1 MKASN
6 SLLSFFMALTLLLGS
21 CATSQTRNP
30 NIPDAP
36 DTNGTGPRKTGMSK
50 TAKGGLIGAGGGA
63 AAGAILGR
71 VIGGKNGTA
80 AGAIIGA
87 AVGGTGGALIGRKMD
102 KQAEDLQKDMQNAKV
117 ERVGEGIKITFDSG
131 ILFDTN
137 SATLRPTSETD
148 ITKMAAILQKYPD
161 TNVLVEGHT
170 DNSGTDAINQPL
182 SERRAQAVAN
192 STIAKGVSSSRITTQ
207 GYGSTQPVGDNTT
220 VEGKQANRRVEIAI
234 YANEKMK
241 KAAEQGRL

>member
-1 MKASN
+1 MTSRN
-6 SLLSFFMALTLLLGS
+6 SLLTLLMAFVLFVSS
-21 CATSQTRNP
+21 CATTRNP
-30 NIPDAP
+30 NIPEA

-50 TAKGGLIGAGGGA
+50 TAKGGIIGAGGGA
-63 AAGAILGR
+63 VVGGVLGR

-102 KQAEDLQKDMQNAKV
+102 KQAEELQRDMQNAKV

-137 SATLRPTSETD
+137 KSDLRPASMTE
-148 ITKMAAILQKYPD
+148 IQKMAEVLKKYPD
-161 TNVLVEGHT
+161 TNVLIEGHT
-170 DNSGTDAINQPL
+170 DASGSDAINQPL

-192 STIAKGVSSSRITTQ
+192 YTTSQGVDAARITTQ
-207 GYGSTQPVGDNTT
+207 GYGSSQPIGDNST

-234 YANEKMK
+234 FANEKMK
-241 KAAEQGRL
+241 KAAEKGTL

>member
-1 MKASN
+1 MTSRN
-6 SLLSFFMALTLLLGS
+6 SLLTLLMAFVLFVSS
-21 CATSQTRNP
+21 CATTRNP
-30 NIPDAP
+30 NIPEA

-50 TAKGGLIGAGGGA
+50 TAKGGLLGAGGGA
-63 AAGAILGR
+63 VVGGVLGR

-102 KQAEDLQKDMQNAKV
+102 KQAEELQRDMQNAKV

-137 SATLRPTSETD
+137 KSDLRAASMTE
-148 ITKMAAILQKYPD
+148 IQKMAEILKKYPD

-170 DNSGTDAINQPL
+170 DASGSDAINQPL

-192 STIAKGVSSSRITTQ
+192 YTTSQGVDAARITTK
-207 GYGSTQPVGDNTT
+207 GYGSSQPIGDNTT
-220 VEGKQANRRVEIAI
+220 AEGKQANRRVEIAI
-234 YANEKMK
+234 FANEKMK
-241 KAAEQGRL
+241 KAAENGTL